1 MAGGIGM
8 ITSICMNPSF
18 DKTVEV
24 DTLMVGEVNRIR
36 AMRQDVGGKGI
47 NVAVVAR
54 RLDLP
59 VRCVGCAGRDGVET
73 VRNALDREK
82 IEHEF
87 VTVNGAVRTN
97 TKIVS
102 GDGKGVTELNEPGAQ
117 MTDAELEEFFSL
129 VERKAKDSDYM
140 VLTGSMPPGCAP
152 ETYRDL
158 MRRAG
163 NVPCVLDVGGAALN
177 IGAEAK
183 PFLIKPNLQ
192 ELQESIGMELRTMR
206 AIRDAATIYLRK
218 GVQHVVVSM
227 GSMGAMYVGE
237 ETSIFAPALRVKVGS
252 TVGAG
257 DAMIGGLLKG
267 LSKEK
272 SVARAFRYGVAAGA
286 ASVMTEGTQLIVPA
300 DFLNLLDQVRVQE
313 V

>member
-1 MAGGIGM
+1 M

-24 DTLMVGEVNRIR
+24 DTLAVGEVNRIR
-36 AMRQDVGGKGI
+36 TTRQDVGGKGI

-54 RLDLP
+54 RLGLD
-59 VRCVGCAGRDGVET
+59 VRCVGCVGRDGADLVSD
-73 VRNALDREK
+73 ALDRER
-82 IEHEF
+82 IDHDF
-87 VTVNGAVRTN
+87 VMVSGAVRTN

-102 GDGKGVTELNEPGAQ
+102 RDGKGVTELNEPGTRITAR
-117 MTDAELEEFFSL
+117 DLSDLFEL
-129 VERKAKDSDYM
+129 VEHSARDSEYI
-140 VLTGSMPPGCAP
+140 VLTGSLPPGCPP

-158 MRRAG
+158 MRCAAG
-163 NVPCVLDVGGAALN
+163 VPCILDVGGAALN
-177 IGAEAK
+177 LGVEEK

-192 ELQESIGMELRTMR
+192 ELQESVGMELRTLR
-206 AIRDAATIYLRK
+206 AIRDAATSYLRK

-227 GSMGAMYVGE
+227 GSIGAMYVGE
-237 ETSIFAPALRVKVGS
+237 DTSIFAPALKVKVQS

-267 LSKEK
+267 LSRET
-272 SVARAFRYGVAAGA
+272 SFPRAFRYGVAAGT

-300 DFLNLLDQVRVQE
+300 DFMNLLDQVRVQE

>member
-1 MAGGIGM
+1 M
-8 ITSICMNPSF
+8 ITSVCMNPSF

-24 DTLMVGEVNRIR
+24 DTLAVGEVNRIR
-36 AMRQDVGGKGI
+36 TTRQDVGGKGI

-54 RLDLP
+54 RLGLS
-59 VRCVGCAGRDGVET
+59 VRCVCCVGRDGADLVSD
-73 VRNALDREK
+73 ALDKER
-82 IEHEF
+82 IEHHF
-87 VTVNGAVRTN
+87 VTINGSVRTN

-102 GDGKGVTELNEPGAQ
+102 RDGKGVTELNEPGAQ
-117 MTDAELEEFFSL
+117 ISDQELSEFFEL
-129 VERKAKDSDYM
+129 VQRRARRSDYL
-140 VLTGSMPPGCAP
+140 VLTGSLPPNCPP

-158 MRRAG
+158 LRSAG
-163 NVPCVLDVGGAALN
+163 RVPCILDVGGAALN
-177 IGAEAK
+177 LGVEEK

-192 ELQESIGMELRTMR
+192 ELQESVGMELRTLR
-206 AIRDAATIYLRK
+206 AIRDAATSFLKR

-237 ETSIFAPALRVKVGS
+237 NKSIFAPALKVNVKS

-257 DAMIGGLLKG
+257 DAMIGGILKG
-267 LSKEK
+267 LEREK
-272 SVARAFRYGVAAGA
+272 SFSRAFRYGVAAGA

-300 DFLNLLDQVRVQE
+300 DFLSLLEQVRVQE

>member
-1 MAGGIGM
+1 M

-24 DTLMVGEVNRIR
+24 DTLAVGEVNRIR
-36 AMRQDVGGKGI
+36 AIRQDVGGKGI

-54 RLDLP
+54 RLGLN
-59 VRCVGCAGRDGVET
+59 VRCIGCVGRDGADLVSS
-73 VRNALDREK
+73 ALDKER
-82 IEHEF
+82 IEREF
-87 VTVNGAVRTN
+87 VTVDGAVRTN

-102 GDGKGVTELNEPGAQ
+102 RDGKGVTELNEPGSPV
-117 MTDAELEEFFSL
+117 TDRELEAFFKL
-129 VERKAKDSDYM
+129 VEKSAQDSEYI
-140 VLTGSMPPGCAP
+140 VLTGSLPPGCPP

-158 MRRAG
+158 IRCAG
-163 NVPCVLDVGGAALN
+163 NVPCILDVGGEALN
-177 IGAEAK
+177 LGAEAK

-192 ELQESIGMELRTMR
+192 ELQDSVGVELRTMR
-206 AIRDAATIYLRK
+206 AIRDAATAYLRK
-218 GVQHVVVSM
+218 GVRHVVVSM
-227 GSMGAMYVGE
+227 GSLGAMYVGE
-237 ETSIFAPALRVKVGS
+237 DTSVFAPAIKVQVRS

-267 LSKEK
+267 LEREASL
-272 SVARAFRYGVAAGA
+272 ARAFRYGVAAGT

-300 DFLNLLDQVRVQE
+300 DFTDLLDQVRVQE

>member
-1 MAGGIGM
+1 M

-24 DTLMVGEVNRIR
+24 DTLAVGEVNRIR
-36 AMRQDVGGKGI
+36 TSRQDVGGKGI

-54 RLDLP
+54 RLGLS
-59 VRCVGCAGRDGVET
+59 VRCVGCVGREGADLVSS
-73 VRNALDREK
+73 ALDREK
-82 IEHEF
+82 IEHDF
-87 VTVNGAVRTN
+87 VRVEGAVRTN

-102 GDGKGVTELNEPGAQ
+102 RDGKGVTELNEPGSQ
-117 MTDAELEEFFSL
+117 IDAKELESVFSL
-129 VERKAKDSDYM
+129 VEKSARDSEYL
-140 VLTGSMPPGCAP
+140 VLTGSLPPGCPP

-158 MRRAG
+158 IRAAG
-163 NVPCVLDVGGAALN
+163 GVPCILDVGGEALN
-177 IGAEAK
+177 LGVEAK

-192 ELQESIGMELRTMR
+192 ELQDSVGMELRTMR
-206 AIRDAATIYLRK
+206 AIRDAATSYLRK

-227 GSMGAMYVGE
+227 GSIGAMYVGGDA
-237 ETSIFAPALRVKVGS
+237 SFFAPAVKVKVRS

-267 LSKEK
+267 LDRKK
-272 SVARAFRYGVAAGA
+272 SVVRAFRYGVAAGA
-286 ASVMTEGTQLIVPA
+286 ASVMTEGTQLIVPS
-300 DFLNLLDQVRVQE
+300 DFTELLDQVRVQE

>member
-1 MAGGIGM
+1 M

-24 DTLMVGEVNRIR
+24 DTLAVGEVNRIR
-36 AMRQDVGGKGI
+36 TSRQDVGGKGI

-54 RLDLP
+54 RLGLKA
-59 VRCVGCAGRDGVET
+59 RCVGCVGRDGADLVSS
-73 VRNALDREK
+73 ALDRER

-87 VTVNGAVRTN
+87 VKVDGAVRTN
-97 TKIVS
+97 TKIVCR
-102 GDGKGVTELNEPGAQ
+102 DGKGVTELNEPGSPI
-117 MTDAELEEFFSL
+117 TSKELESVFAL
-129 VERKAKDSDYM
+129 VEKCARDSEYL
-140 VLTGSMPPGCAP
+140 VFTGSLPPGCPP
-152 ETYRDL
+152 EIYREL
-158 MRRAG
+158 IRAAG
-163 NVPCVLDVGGAALN
+163 GVPCVLDVGGEALN
-177 IGAEAK
+177 LGVEAK

-192 ELQESIGMELRTMR
+192 ELQDSVGMELRTMR
-206 AIRDAATIYLRK
+206 AIRDAATSYLRK

-227 GSMGAMYVGE
+227 GSIGAMYVGE
-237 ETSIFAPALRVKVGS
+237 DASAFAPALKVQVKS

-267 LSKEK
+267 LEREK

-286 ASVMTEGTQLIVPA
+286 ASVMTEGTQLIVPS
-300 DFLNLLDQVRVQE
+300 DFTNLLDQVRVQE

>member
-1 MAGGIGM
+1 M

-24 DTLMVGEVNRIR
+24 DSLTLGEVNRIR

-47 NVAVVAR
+47 NVAIVAR
-54 RLDLP
+54 RLGLSA
-59 VRCVGCAGRDGVET
+59 RCMGLVGRDGAEMVKS
-73 VRNALDREK
+73 ALDREN
-82 IEHEF
+82 IEHDF
-87 VTVNGAVRTN
+87 VTVDGAVRTN

-102 GDGKGVTELNEPGAQ
+102 GDGNGVTELNEPGTQ
-117 MTDAELEEFFSL
+117 MTPEALEAFFSL
-129 VERKAKDSDYM
+129 VEEKAQDSEYL
-140 VLTGSMPPGCAP
+140 VVTGSMPPGCPP

-158 MRRAG
+158 MRRVG
-163 NVPCVLDVGGAALN
+163 NVPCALDVGGAALN
-177 IGAEAK
+177 IGVEAK

-192 ELQESIGMELRTMR
+192 ELQESVGMELRTMR

-267 LSKEK
+267 LSREK
-272 SVARAFRYGVAAGA
+272 SVAKAFRYGVAAGA
-286 ASVMTEGTQLIVPA
+286 ASVMTEGTQLIVPT
-300 DFLNLLDQVRVQE
+300 DFQNLLDQVRVQE